1 MKLTTFVSIFAAALS
16 SVAVA
21 ITIAVFFIGSSADA
35 RLQRSLT
42 DGVAALGEA
51 QGLIAS
57 MYEVKVDVVQVQQW
71 LTDISAT
78 RALDGLNDGFD
89 VAKEFADRLPD
100 DVAKARGHAT
110 VLQADAVIEA
120 LDEVEAAFPPYYAMG
135 QKMAQGYIDGGPEV
149 GNLLMGDFDAA
160 AAAMGGAVDTLV
172 ERVNAI
178 IELRQEEIQTEQE
191 AALGQQQLRSWL
203 NISAQVIVALGILA
217 MAIFV
222 VGKLRHLSRVA
233 EVASAIAGGDLE
245 APKLGKSKWTE
256 LSDLHSAIGVFRDNG
271 YKLRESAQQISRQLL
286 VAADHSG
293 KISAIGRSEA
303 VVEFTTEG
311 DVVSANEIFVELT
324 GKSAES
330 LNGQPHGTLV
340 EPGFAKD
347 HSAFW
352 DMLNK
357 GDFQQGE
364 YAYVGKNNK
373 TMWLQATY
381 SPILD
386 TEGNVTK
393 IVMFATDITPRKQ
406 AVEHLTNSLSKLSK
420 GDLNARID
428 TVLRADFEPVRVS
441 LNNTVDHFLKIV
453 DGLQKTSRSLKTA
466 TGEILS
472 GSNDLSERTT
482 RQAAAIEETSAAMD
496 AMATTVG
503 ENAKKAEEAT
513 GKTEVAARMAEEG
526 GSAISE
532 ATGAMERITESSA
545 KISNII
551 GLIDDIAFQT
561 NLLALNASVEA
572 ARAGD
577 AGKGFAV
584 VAVEVRRLAQSAA
597 SASSDIK
604 TLIDHSVDEV
614 AGGSRLVDDAA
625 NKLRQ
630 MLEAVQENAS
640 LMRNISK
647 ASRDQVSAIEE
658 VNAAVRQMDEMT
670 QHNAAL
676 VEETNAAI
684 EQTEGQAHELDRI
697 VEMFSTGD
705 VYQSSVIK
713 AA

>member
-1 MKLTTFVSIFAAALS
+1 MKLTTFVAACAAALS
-16 SVAVA
+16 TLAVVV
-21 ITIAVFFIGSSADA
+21 TIAVFLIGSAADA

-42 DGVAALGEA
+42 EGVAALDEA
-51 QGLIAS
+51 QGLITA
-57 MYEVKVDVVQVQQW
+57 MYNVKVDVIQVQQW

-89 VAKEFADRLPD
+89 AAKEYADRLPV
-100 DVAKARGHAT
+100 DVATAREHAT
-110 VLQADAVIEA
+110 ALQADAVIEA
-120 LDEVEAAFPPYYAMG
+120 LDEVEVAFPPYYAMG

-149 GNLLMGDFDAA
+149 GNQLMGQFDTAA
-160 AAAMGGAVDTLV
+160 ADMGAAVDTLV
-172 ERVNAI
+172 ERVDSI
-178 IELRQEEIQTEQE
+178 IEQRHQEIAVEQQ
-191 AALGQQQLRSWL
+191 AALSQQNLRSGL
-203 NISAQVIVALGILA
+203 NIGAQVLVALGIAALA
-217 MAIFV
+217 LFV

-245 APKLGKSKWTE
+245 APRLGKSKWTE
-256 LSDLHSAIGVFRDNG
+256 LSDLHAAIGVFRDNG

-303 VVEFTTEG
+303 VVEFTTDGEVMSVN
-311 DVVSANEIFVELT
+311 DIFVELMGKKAEALT
-324 GKSAES
+324 GK
-330 LNGQPHGTLV
+330 PHGTLV

-347 HSAFW
+347 HAGFW
-352 DMLNK
+352 AVLNK

-364 YAYVGKNNK
+364 YAYVGAGGQ
-373 TMWLQATY
+373 TLWLQATY

-386 TEGNVTK
+386 TEGQVTK
-393 IVMFATDITPRKQ
+393 VVMFATDVTPRKQ
-406 AVEHLTNSLSKLSK
+406 AVEYLTNSLSKLAK
-420 GDLNARID
+420 GNLNARID

-441 LNNTVDHFLKIV
+441 LNNTVDHFVKIV
-453 DGLQKTSRSLKTA
+453 DGLQKTSRSLRTA
-466 TGEILS
+466 TSEILS

-496 AMATTVG
+496 HMATTVG
-503 ENAKKAEEAT
+503 DNAKKAEEAT
-513 GKTEVAARMAEEG
+513 GKTEIAARMAQEG
-526 GSAISE
+526 GSAITE

-597 SASSDIK
+597 SASADIK
-604 TLIDHSVDEV
+604 TLIDRSVDEV
-614 AGGSRLVDDAA
+614 AGGSKLVDDAA
-625 NKLRQ
+625 SKLRQ
-630 MLEAVQENAS
+630 MLEAVQENAA

-697 VEMFSTGD
+697 VDMFSTGD
-705 VYQSSVIK
+705 IS
-713 AA
+713 AAGTARAA